1 MISKIFGNK
10 IQIFFKYLNIFFL
23 FFEFK
28 FRCTIDL
35 SANTIKHESWGNE
48 ADIPYINQFDFPMIN
63 PEYEGKKYN
72 YAYGQAIVEFER
84 QYLIKKDIAD
94 SANDKVHIIPKLN
107 IDPDNH

>member
-1 MISKIFGNK
+1 MVTKYQHLFE
-10 IQIFFKYLNIFFL
+10 IFFSIFFYY
-23 FFEFK
+23 K
-28 FRCTIDL
+28 YRCTIDL
-35 SANTIKHESWGNE
+35 SANTIKHESWENE

-63 PEYEGKKYN
+63 PEYEGRKYN

-107 IDPDNH
+107 IVPDNHLK